1 MQNKTGIAMAELSK
15 DEEKKL
21 NEKLNQTSENSTSIR
36 ELQNKKQNKIT
47 WHGSEADLIKFFD
60 QLFNQRLLAIKSYD
74 EIFSILSHY
83 FVNPE
88 GKPIRAEKSVAAKMN
103 LTGPKL
109 PKGYERYMSLL
120 DKLKEE

>member
-1 MQNKTGIAMAELSK
+1 MSELSK
-15 DEEKKL
+15 EEQKKL
-21 NEKLNQTSENSTSIR
+21 DENLFQSENSTSIR

-47 WHGSEADLIKFFD
+47 WRGTEADLIKFFD
-60 QLFNQRLLAIKSYD
+60 QLFNQQLLTIKSYD

-83 FVNPE
+83 FVDEE

-109 PKGYERYMSLL
+109 PKGYERYMSML